1 MNISGVLVLA
11 RPSEAGAV
19 KRKLAAM
26 PGVEVH
32 AVSEQGRLVVTVEE
46 DGVNTMA
53 DTVAEMQ
60 YVPGVLSAVM
70 IYHHYEDEYETGP
83 QHACNDPVPAVLK
96 TGFGNE
102 EASK

>member
-11 RPSEAGAV
+11 RPAEAGAV
-19 KRKLAAM
+19 EQRLAAM
-26 PGVEVH
+26 PGVEIH

-46 DGVNTMA
+46 DDTRMMA

-60 YVPGVLSAVM
+60 NVPGVLSAAM
-70 IYHHYEDEYETGP
+70 IYHHYEDENEAGQP
-83 QHACNDPVPAVLK
+83 LACGDPVPAVLN

-102 EASK
+102 EA

>member
-11 RPSEAGAV
+11 RPEAAGTV
-19 KRKLAAM
+19 KQRLAAM

-46 DGVNTMA
+46 DDTRMMA
-53 DTVAEMQ
+53 DTVAEVQNM
-60 YVPGVLSAVM
+60 PGVLSAAM
-70 IYHHYEDEYETGP
+70 IYHHYEDENEAGS
-83 QHACNDPVPAVLK
+83 QVACSDPVPAVLK